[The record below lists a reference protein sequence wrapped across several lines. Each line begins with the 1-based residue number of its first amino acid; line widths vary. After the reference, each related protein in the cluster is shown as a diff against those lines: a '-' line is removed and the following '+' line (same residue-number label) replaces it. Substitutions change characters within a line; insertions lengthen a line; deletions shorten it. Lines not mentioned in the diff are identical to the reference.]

1 MKLRDV
7 VDQQHVVVPL
17 AAQTVKEATE
27 RLAETLIASGA
38 VAPGEANRL
47 NAVIRNAW
55 PEDMVSVG
63 EHAFLPHFRTEAVRK
78 LATAIGVSV
87 TPIRWEKDPNR
98 TARIVILIVA
108 PPRETPTYLQVLS
121 AFARILS
128 DPATVL
134 AILAAKTPEQLTQ
147 VGALASVELPTH
159 LSVRDL
165 MTAQV
170 LSASPEQT
178 LGDVARLMMDKDVR
192 ALPIVDDNGSLMG
205 MVTHRE
211 LLKYLIPDYLNRT
224 KSGKFRALPAA
235 MTTPGHPGGGGGGGG
250 GASDPRVLPVKDVMS
265 RAVLCLSED
274 QTLTDVANLMNN
286 KDVDRFPVV
295 REGIVV
301 GFLTRAD
308 LIRRLVA
315 TP

>member
-1 MKLRDV
+1 MKLLEV
-7 VDQQHVVVPL
+7 VERQHLLVPL
-17 AAQTVKEATE
+17 VAQTVREATE
-27 RLAETLIASGA
+27 RLAERLVASGV
-38 VAPGEANRL
+38 VAEPNRL

-63 EHAFLPHFRTEAVRK
+63 EHAFLPHFRSEAVRK
-78 LATAIGVSV
+78 IATAVGVSL
-87 TPIRWEKDPNR
+87 TPIHWEKDANR

-108 PPRETPTYLQVLS
+108 PPRETPTYLQVVG
-121 AFARILS
+121 AFARLLS

-134 AILAAKTPEQLTQ
+134 AMLAAKTPDQLVQ
-147 VGALASVELPTH
+147 IGALQNVELPTH
-159 LSVRDL
+159 LAVRDL
-165 MTAQV
+165 MTPDV
-170 LSASPEQT
+170 LSARPEQN

-192 ALPIVDDNGSLMG
+192 ALPVVDDNGSLVG

-211 LLKYLIPDYLNRT
+211 LLKYLIPDYLQRS
-224 KSGKFRALPAA
+224 KSGKFRALPASMMA
-235 MTTPGHPGGGGGGGG
+235 GRGNV
-250 GASDPRVLPVKDVMS
+250 DPRALPVKDVMS

-295 REGIVV
+295 REGVVV

-315 TP
+315 NP

>member
-1 MKLRDV
+1 VRLQEV
-7 VDQQHVVVPL
+7 VEQQHCIVPL
-17 AAQTVKEATE
+17 SAQTVREATE
-27 RLAETLIASGA
+27 RLAERLVGSGGVIA
-38 VAPGEANRL
+38 EANRL

-63 EHAFLPHFRTEAVRK
+63 EHAFLPHFRTEAARR
-78 LATAIGVSV
+78 LATAVGVSL

-98 TARIVILIVA
+98 SARIVILIVA
-108 PPRETPTYLQVLS
+108 PPREAPIYLQVVG
-121 AFARILS
+121 AFARLLS

-134 AILAAKTPEQLTQ
+134 AMLAAKTPEQLVQ
-147 VGALASVELPTH
+147 IGALQNVELPTH
-159 LSVRDL
+159 LAVRDL
-165 MTAQV
+165 MTPQV
-170 LSASPEQT
+170 LSARPEQT
-178 LGDVARLMMDKDVR
+178 LGDVARMMMDKDVR
-192 ALPIVDDNGSLMG
+192 ALPVVDDNGSLVG

-211 LLKYLIPDYLNRT
+211 LLKYLIPDYLQRT
-224 KSGKFRALPAA
+224 KSGKFRAMPASLA
-235 MTTPGHPGGGGGGGG
+235 STHQSGG
-250 GASDPRVLPVKDVMS
+250 DPRGLPVKDVMS

-315 TP
+315 NP

>member
-1 MKLRDV
+1 VRLQEV
-7 VDQQHVVVPL
+7 VEQQHCIVPL
-17 AAQTVKEATE
+17 SAQTVREATE
-27 RLAETLIASGA
+27 RLAERLVGSGGVIAE
-38 VAPGEANRL
+38 PNRL

-63 EHAFLPHFRTEAVRK
+63 EHAFLPHFRTEAVRR
-78 LATAIGVSV
+78 LATAVGVSL

-98 TARIVILIVA
+98 SARIVILIVA
-108 PPRETPTYLQVLS
+108 PPREAPIYLQVVG
-121 AFARILS
+121 AFARLLS

-134 AILAAKTPEQLTQ
+134 AMLAAKTPEQLVQ
-147 VGALASVELPTH
+147 IGALQNVELPTH
-159 LSVRDL
+159 LAVRDL
-165 MTAQV
+165 MTPQV
-170 LSASPEQT
+170 LSARPDQR

-192 ALPIVDDNGSLMG
+192 ALPVVDDNGSLVG

-211 LLKYLIPDYLNRT
+211 LLKYLIPDYLQRT
-224 KSGKFRALPAA
+224 KSGKFRAMPASMA
-235 MTTPGHPGGGGGGGG
+235 SGGSHQSSG
-250 GASDPRVLPVKDVMS
+250 DPRGLPVKDVMA

-315 TP
+315 NP

>member
-1 MKLRDV
+1 
-7 VDQQHVVVPL
+7 
-17 AAQTVKEATE
+17 
-27 RLAETLIASGA
+27 
-38 VAPGEANRL
+38 
-47 NAVIRNAW
+47 
-55 PEDMVSVG
+55 MVSVG
-63 EHAFLPHFRTEAVRK
+63 EHAFIPHFRTEAVRK
-78 LATAIGVSV
+78 LTTAVGVSV

-98 TARIVILIVA
+98 SARIVILIVA

-121 AFARILS
+121 AFARLLA

-134 AILAAKTPEQLTQ
+134 AVLAAKTSEQLLGI
-147 VGALASVELPTH
+147 GALHAMELPSH
-159 LSVRDL
+159 LVVRDL
-165 MTAQV
+165 MTPDV
-170 LSASPEQT
+170 LSARPEQQ
-178 LGDVARLMMDKDVR
+178 LGDVARMMMDKDVR
-192 ALPIVDDNGSLMG
+192 ALPVVDDNGALVG

-211 LLKYLIPDYLNRT
+211 LLKYLIPDYLQRS
-224 KSGKFRALPAA
+224 KSGKFRALPANMMA
-235 MTTPGHPGGGGGGGG
+235 GQGNV
-250 GASDPRVLPVKDVMS
+250 DPRGLPVKDVMS

-315 TP
+315 NP

>member
-1 MKLRDV
+1 VKLLEV
-7 VDQQHVVVPL
+7 VEQQHVLVPL
-17 AAQTVKEATE
+17 AAQTVREATE
-27 RLAETLIASGA
+27 KLAERLVASGV
-38 VAPGEANRL
+38 VAEANRL

-63 EHAFLPHFRTEAVRK
+63 EHAFLPHFRTEAVKK
-78 LATAIGVSV
+78 LATAVGVSL
-87 TPIRWEKDPNR
+87 TPIRWEKDVNR
-98 TARIVILIVA
+98 AARIVILIVA
-108 PPRETPTYLQVLS
+108 PPRETPTYLQVVG
-121 AFARILS
+121 AFARLLS

-134 AILAAKTPEQLTQ
+134 AMLAAKSPEQLVQ
-147 VGALASVELPTH
+147 VGALQAYELPAH
-159 LSVRDL
+159 LAVRDL
-165 MTAQV
+165 MTLEV
-170 LSASPEQT
+170 LSARPDQS
-178 LGDVARLMMDKDVR
+178 LGDVARMMMDKDVR
-192 ALPIVDDNGSLMG
+192 ALPVVDDNGSLVG

-211 LLKYLIPDYLNRT
+211 LLKYLIPDYLQRS
-224 KSGKFRALPAA
+224 KSGKFRALPASLTA
-235 MTTPGHPGGGGGGGG
+235 GHPGS
-250 GASDPRVLPVKDVMS
+250 SDPRGLPVRDVMS

>member
-1 MKLRDV
+1 MKLQDV
-7 VDQQHVVVPL
+7 VEQQHVVVPL
-17 AAQTVKEATE
+17 TAQTVREATE
-27 RLAETLIASGA
+27 RLAERLVASG
-38 VAPGEANRL
+38 VVTEAKRL
-47 NAVIRNAW
+47 DAVIRNAW

-63 EHAFLPHFRTEAVRK
+63 EHAFLPHFRTEAVKRI
-78 LATAIGVSV
+78 ATAVGISQ

-121 AFARILS
+121 AFARLLS
-128 DPATVL
+128 DPSTVL
-134 AILAAKTPEQLTQ
+134 AMLAAKTAEQFMQ
-147 VGALASVELPTH
+147 IGALQGVELPTH
-159 LSVRDL
+159 LAVRDL
-165 MTAQV
+165 MTPDV
-170 LSASPEQT
+170 LSARPDQN
-178 LGDVARLMMDKDVR
+178 LGDVARMMMDKDVR
-192 ALPIVDDNGSLMG
+192 ALPVVDDNGSLMG

-211 LLKYLIPDYLNRT
+211 LLKYLIPDYLQRS
-224 KSGKFRALPAA
+224 KSGKFKALPATLMA
-235 MTTPGHPGGGGGGGG
+235 GTPGS
-250 GASDPRVLPVKDVMS
+250 SDPRGLPVKDVMS

-295 REGIVV
+295 REGVVV